1 MKSRQFKKAISS
13 AFSLLL
19 AIIMIFSIS
28 VPHVFAQ
35 SNMFAGTGDLEVG
48 ENETVDLL
56 QGVAA
61 ASPTG
66 ENLQV
71 TVKNVTCETNGNYQ
85 YDGSGVL
92 NVGSGGS
99 VYRIEYEAV
108 SPTNAEERYSTTR
121 KITVLPSETPISEE
135 TPETFAE
142 EITEVTS
149 EEITETLPEG
159 VTEEASEEVPETLPE
174 EITEEG
180 LETLP
185 EETTESVPE
194 EVPEASPEDATETV
208 PEEETQNSDTPELPE
223 ETTEEF
229 TDGSTEETMEFDENV
244 PFTLSD
250 LEGMGYSVQM
260 ESAKIPIDKFELQC
274 LYDEPGVVPC
284 TDLHFSEGITT
295 IDGGKIKEHVPHFV
309 MNGDN
314 KLHSYVKAHVGNVSV
329 YYMGTLHIDNGNGTT
344 ENYVYYTTDTQITN
358 KTVYAVLKEAEKE
371 KITLTYSHESDYRI
385 EYQMFEKD
393 NHDVE
398 NGPDGWSYSDVFGED
413 RAIYVKKGH
422 DAGITVK
429 IPRGYKAEITIVR
442 RGEAPEH
449 MESLGRMMAYERD
462 RNRINLK
469 KDSPDRMIYET
480 SFNLKNITSDVV
492 ITLEYE
498 KVQQIHF
505 NAYLWSQTAYAKDR
519 IKIDGKNPTES
530 NANLTTDGHSFVW
543 EWDGVTT
550 GEGPN
555 GTGNGGATS
564 HTWEL
569 DQLEINDE
577 ALIIPMVFLNDVGK
591 TLTEKVTL
599 ASGTE
604 VTLSVTSLGGTNA
617 YDGKRHYKLEIA
629 NCYEDVTISGGN
641 MVAHRHQ
648 EYAIRELFG
657 VSDPGFYTATDAQGY
672 PQEWK
677 TMRQDT
683 LIAKIGLGG
692 KNKWTDPFR
701 FKREVGYYK
710 PDISFTTK
718 EGTVLQNNYK
728 IGYDEDND
736 GKPYIEYLIR
746 TDGNTADPSAMGE
759 YRVVSW
765 DDWEASPDGYFY
777 FRGSEEVKEF
787 VGTNYTKPDWN
798 PENAYKGV
806 ILVNINA
813 HPIRIGLD
821 YLDGADE
828 TGEKAPRAKNITN
841 LPETQYGGPHGYNLV
856 NNQRL
861 LISNLKPVDL
871 KNEFVFD
878 HWEVMATDREMTDDK
893 MWGYLT
899 GEVRKDANGD
909 PYVSRPGM
917 EYLLDVSMLNDLENC
932 FYMKADPGSGHT
944 NGNPFNDKPHKGA
957 QTHAIITVRAVWKKY
972 ESKPTIP
979 YTVRYVTAEIKDGQ
993 IDPSTEKVIEERT
1006 HTVNKGAM
1014 LVTDLYQD
1022 GTKTPSASIQ
1032 AVLRGENDAKE
1043 DYTNSG
1049 NVRWVVYEPKTT
1061 KMIQSVDMNNNVA
1074 TIYLIKGNTKVN
1086 VEKAWTSRD
1095 HTEAEVNVQL
1105 QRRKTDA
1112 EGWQKVENTVL
1123 NEGKKWE
1130 HQFDVDLYYELPS
1143 TEKDFVKT
1151 WQYRVVEIDGN
1162 ETPIEE
1168 NGQMTAGENLYRVG
1182 YRFDT
1187 DKQAWV
1193 VENTR
1198 LLDLAVSKVVKGKAG
1213 DRTKEFV
1220 FDIQASDSG
1229 GKALNGDYSYIR
1241 SVKAGF
1247 DTQSQKPDDGT
1258 LTFQNGNAQIKLK
1271 HGQQIQIKNLPVN
1284 AQITVT
1290 EQSAEGYQTSY
1301 TVNGENKKGGSLTLI
1316 KHSTVDVVNEK
1327 SDIAAT
1333 GITDNIRGIGAGL
1346 GMAAIAVLS
1355 FGGLAL
1361 LRLKKGRKR

>member
-1 MKSRQFKKAISS
+1 MKSRQLKKAISS

-48 ENETVDLL
+48 ENEMVDLL

-71 TVKNVTCETNGNYQ
+71 TVKNVICETNGNYQ

-92 NVGSGGS
+92 NAGSGGS

-135 TPETFAE
+135 MPETFAE

-149 EEITETLPEG
+149 EEITET
-159 VTEEASEEVPETLPE
+159 
-174 EITEEG
+174 
-180 LETLP
+180 
-185 EETTESVPE
+185 
-194 EVPEASPEDATETV
+194 
-208 PEEETQNSDTPELPE
+208 LPE

-274 LYDEPGVVPC
+274 LYDKPGAVSC
-284 TDLHFSEGITT
+284 TDLQFSEGITT

-309 MNGDN
+309 MNRDN

-344 ENYVYYTTDTQITN
+344 DYVYYTTDTQITN
-358 KTVYAVLKEAEKE
+358 KTVYAVLKKAE

-550 GEGPN
+550 GEGSN
-555 GTGNGGATS
+555 GTGNGEATS

-591 TLTEKVTL
+591 TLTKKVTL

-657 VSDPGFYTATDAQGY
+657 VSDSGFYTATDAQGY

-683 LIAKIGLGG
+683 LIAKIGFGG

-728 IGYDEDND
+728 IGYDEDYD

-828 TGEKAPRAKNITN
+828 TGEKAPKAEDITN

-878 HWEVMATDREMTDDK
+878 HWEVMATDRKMTDDK

-909 PYVSRPGM
+909 PYVGRPGM

-957 QTHAIITVRAVWKKY
+957 QTHAIMTVRAVWKKY

-993 IDPSTEKVIEERT
+993 IDSRTEKVIEERT

-1061 KMIQSVDMNNNVA
+1061 KMIPSVDMKNNVT

-1095 HTEAEVNVQL
+1095 HTEAKVNVQL
-1105 QRRKTDA
+1105 QRRKTHTDVW
-1112 EGWQKVENTVL
+1112 ENVENTVL
-1123 NEGKKWE
+1123 NENKKWE

-1162 ETPIEE
+1162 GTPIEQ

-1198 LLDLAVSKVVKGKAG
+1198 LLDLTVSKVVEGKAG

-1229 GKALNGDYSYIR
+1229 GKALNGDYSYIG

-1247 DTQSQKPDDGT
+1247 DTQSQKPDNGT
-1258 LTFQNGNAQIKLK
+1258 LTFQNGKARITLK

-1284 AQITVT
+1284 AQITVA
-1290 EQSAEGYQTSY
+1290 EQSAKGYQTSY
-1301 TVNGENKKGGSLTLI
+1301 TVNGENKNGGSLTLI
-1316 KHSTVDVVNEK
+1316 KHSTVDVVNKK

-1333 GITDNIRGIGAGL
+1333 GITDDIRGIGAGL
-1346 GMAAIAVLS
+1346 GMVAIAVLS

>member
-1 MKSRQFKKAISS
+1 MKSRQLKKAISS

-48 ENETVDLL
+48 ENEMVDLL

-71 TVKNVTCETNGNYQ
+71 TVKNVICETNGNYQ

-92 NVGSGGS
+92 NAGSGGS

-135 TPETFAE
+135 MPETFAE

-149 EEITETLPEG
+149 EEITET
-159 VTEEASEEVPETLPE
+159 
-174 EITEEG
+174 
-180 LETLP
+180 
-185 EETTESVPE
+185 
-194 EVPEASPEDATETV
+194 
-208 PEEETQNSDTPELPE
+208 LPE

-274 LYDEPGVVPC
+274 LYDKPGAVSC
-284 TDLHFSEGITT
+284 TNLQFSEGITT

-309 MNGDN
+309 MNRDN

-344 ENYVYYTTDTQITN
+344 DYVYYTTDTQITN
-358 KTVYAVLKEAEKE
+358 KTIYAVLKKAE

-550 GEGPN
+550 GEGSN
-555 GTGNGGATS
+555 GTGNGEATS

-591 TLTEKVTL
+591 TLTKKVTL

-657 VSDPGFYTATDAQGY
+657 VSDSGFYTATDAQGY

-683 LIAKIGLGG
+683 LIAKIGFGG

-728 IGYDEDND
+728 IGYDEDYD

-828 TGEKAPRAKNITN
+828 TGEKAPKAEDITN

-878 HWEVMATDREMTDDK
+878 HWEVMATDRKMTDDK

-909 PYVSRPGM
+909 PYVGRPGM

-957 QTHAIITVRAVWKKY
+957 QTHAIMTVRAVWKKY

-993 IDPSTEKVIEERT
+993 IDSRTEKVIEERT

-1061 KMIQSVDMNNNVA
+1061 KMIPSVDMKNNVA

-1095 HTEAEVNVQL
+1095 HTEAKVNVQL
-1105 QRRKTDA
+1105 QRRKTHTDVW
-1112 EGWQKVENTVL
+1112 ENVENTVL
-1123 NEGKKWE
+1123 NENKKWE

-1162 ETPIEE
+1162 GTPIEQ

-1198 LLDLAVSKVVKGKAG
+1198 LLDLTVSKVVEGKAG

-1229 GKALNGDYSYIR
+1229 GKALNGDYSYIG

-1247 DTQSQKPDDGT
+1247 DTQSQKPDNGT
-1258 LTFQNGNAQIKLK
+1258 LTFQNGKARITLK

-1284 AQITVT
+1284 AQITVA
-1290 EQSAEGYQTSY
+1290 EQSAKGYQTSY
-1301 TVNGENKKGGSLTLI
+1301 TVNGENKNGGSLTLI
-1316 KHSTVDVVNEK
+1316 KHSTVDVVNKK

-1333 GITDNIRGIGAGL
+1333 GITDDIRGIGAGL
-1346 GMAAIAVLS
+1346 GMVAIAVLS

>member
-1 MKSRQFKKAISS
+1 MKSRQLKKAISS

-48 ENETVDLL
+48 ENEMVDLL

-71 TVKNVTCETNGNYQ
+71 TVKNVICETNGNYQ

-92 NVGSGGS
+92 NAGSGGS

-135 TPETFAE
+135 MPETFAE

-149 EEITETLPEG
+149 EEITET
-159 VTEEASEEVPETLPE
+159 
-174 EITEEG
+174 
-180 LETLP
+180 
-185 EETTESVPE
+185 
-194 EVPEASPEDATETV
+194 
-208 PEEETQNSDTPELPE
+208 LPE

-274 LYDEPGVVPC
+274 LYDNPGAVSC
-284 TDLHFSEGITT
+284 TDLQFSEGITT

-309 MNGDN
+309 MNRDN

-344 ENYVYYTTDTQITN
+344 DYVYYTTDTQITN
-358 KTVYAVLKEAEKE
+358 KTVYAVLKKAE

-550 GEGPN
+550 GKGSN
-555 GTGNGGATS
+555 GTGNGEATS
-564 HTWEL
+564 NTWEL

-577 ALIIPMVFLNDVGK
+577 ALIIPMVSLNDVGK

-683 LIAKIGLGG
+683 LIAKIGFGG

-828 TGEKAPRAKNITN
+828 TGEKAPKAEDITN

-878 HWEVMATDREMTDDK
+878 HWEVMATDRKMTDDK

-909 PYVSRPGM
+909 PYVGRPGM

-993 IDPSTEKVIEERT
+993 IDSRTEKVIEERT

-1061 KMIQSVDMNNNVA
+1061 KMIPSVDMKNNVA

-1095 HTEAEVNVQL
+1095 HTEAKVNVQL
-1105 QRRKTDA
+1105 QRRKTHTDVW
-1112 EGWQKVENTVL
+1112 ENVENTVL
-1123 NEGKKWE
+1123 NENKKWE

-1162 ETPIEE
+1162 GTPIEQ

-1198 LLDLAVSKVVKGKAG
+1198 LLDLTVSKVVEGKAG

-1229 GKALNGDYSYIR
+1229 GKALNGDYSYIG

-1247 DTQSQKPDDGT
+1247 DTQSQKPDNGT
-1258 LTFQNGNAQIKLK
+1258 LTFQNGKARITLK

-1290 EQSAEGYQTSY
+1290 EQSAKGYQTSY
-1301 TVNGENKKGGSLTLI
+1301 TVNGENKNGGSLTLI
-1316 KHSTVDVVNEK
+1316 KHSTVDVVNKK

-1333 GITDNIRGIGAGL
+1333 GITDDIRGIGAGL
-1346 GMAAIAVLS
+1346 GMVAIAVLS

>member
-1 MKSRQFKKAISS
+1 
-13 AFSLLL
+13 
-19 AIIMIFSIS
+19 MIFSIS

-48 ENETVDLL
+48 ENEMVDLL

-71 TVKNVTCETNGNYQ
+71 TVKNVICETNGNYQ

-92 NVGSGGS
+92 NAGSGGS

-135 TPETFAE
+135 MPETFAE

-149 EEITETLPEG
+149 EEITET
-159 VTEEASEEVPETLPE
+159 
-174 EITEEG
+174 
-180 LETLP
+180 
-185 EETTESVPE
+185 
-194 EVPEASPEDATETV
+194 
-208 PEEETQNSDTPELPE
+208 LPE

-274 LYDEPGVVPC
+274 LYDKPGAVSC
-284 TDLHFSEGITT
+284 TDLQFSEGITT

-309 MNGDN
+309 MNRDN

-344 ENYVYYTTDTQITN
+344 DYVYYTTDTQITN
-358 KTVYAVLKEAEKE
+358 KTVYAVLKKAE

-550 GEGPN
+550 GEGSN
-555 GTGNGGATS
+555 GTGNGEATS

-657 VSDPGFYTATDAQGY
+657 VSDSGFYTATDAQGY

-683 LIAKIGLGG
+683 LIAKIGFGG

-828 TGEKAPRAKNITN
+828 TGEKAPKAEDITN

-878 HWEVMATDREMTDDK
+878 HWEVMATDRKMTDDK

-909 PYVSRPGM
+909 PYVGRPGM

-957 QTHAIITVRAVWKKY
+957 QTHAIMTVRAVWKKY

-993 IDPSTEKVIEERT
+993 IDSRTEKVIEERT

-1061 KMIQSVDMNNNVA
+1061 KMIPSVDMKNNVA

-1095 HTEAEVNVQL
+1095 HTEAKVNVQL
-1105 QRRKTDA
+1105 QRRKTHTDVW
-1112 EGWQKVENTVL
+1112 ENVENTVL
-1123 NEGKKWE
+1123 NENKKWE

-1162 ETPIEE
+1162 GTPIEQ

-1198 LLDLAVSKVVKGKAG
+1198 LLDLTVSKVVEGKAG

-1229 GKALNGDYSYIR
+1229 GKALNGDYSYIG

-1247 DTQSQKPDDGT
+1247 DTQSQKPDNGT
-1258 LTFQNGNAQIKLK
+1258 LTFQNGKARITLK

-1284 AQITVT
+1284 AQITVA
-1290 EQSAEGYQTSY
+1290 EQSAKGYQTSY
-1301 TVNGENKKGGSLTLI
+1301 TVNGENKNGGSLTLI
-1316 KHSTVDVVNEK
+1316 KHSTVDVVNKK

-1333 GITDNIRGIGAGL
+1333 GITDDIRGIGAGL
-1346 GMAAIAVLS
+1346 GMVAIAVLS

>member
-1 MKSRQFKKAISS
+1 MKSRQLKKAISS

-48 ENETVDLL
+48 ENEMVDLL

-61 ASPTG
+61 TSPTG

-71 TVKNVTCETNGNYQ
+71 TVKNVICETNGNYQ

-92 NVGSGGS
+92 NAGSGGS

-135 TPETFAE
+135 MPETFAE

-149 EEITETLPEG
+149 EEITET
-159 VTEEASEEVPETLPE
+159 
-174 EITEEG
+174 
-180 LETLP
+180 
-185 EETTESVPE
+185 
-194 EVPEASPEDATETV
+194 
-208 PEEETQNSDTPELPE
+208 LPE

-274 LYDEPGVVPC
+274 LYDKPGAVSC
-284 TDLHFSEGITT
+284 TDLQFSEGITT

-309 MNGDN
+309 MNRDN

-344 ENYVYYTTDTQITN
+344 DYVYYTTDTQITN
-358 KTVYAVLKEAEKE
+358 KTVYAVLKKAE

-492 ITLEYE
+492 IILEYE

-550 GEGPN
+550 GKGSN
-555 GTGNGGATS
+555 GTGNGEATS
-564 HTWEL
+564 NTWEL

-577 ALIIPMVFLNDVGK
+577 ALIIPMVSLNDVGK

-648 EYAIRELFG
+648 EYAIRELLG

-710 PDISFTTK
+710 PDISFTAK

-828 TGEKAPRAKNITN
+828 TGEKAPKAEDITN

-878 HWEVMATDREMTDDK
+878 HWEVMATDRKMTDDK

-909 PYVSRPGM
+909 PYVGRPGM

-993 IDPSTEKVIEERT
+993 IDSRTEKVIEERT

-1061 KMIQSVDMNNNVA
+1061 KMIPSVDMKNNVA

-1095 HTEAEVNVQL
+1095 HTEAKVNVQL
-1105 QRRKTDA
+1105 QRRKTHTDVW
-1112 EGWQKVENTVL
+1112 ENVENTVL
-1123 NEGKKWE
+1123 NENKKWE

-1162 ETPIEE
+1162 GTPIEQ

-1198 LLDLAVSKVVKGKAG
+1198 LLDLTVSKVVEGKAG

-1229 GKALNGDYSYIR
+1229 GKALNGDYSYIG

-1247 DTQSQKPDDGT
+1247 DTQSQKPDNGT
-1258 LTFQNGNAQIKLK
+1258 LTFQNGKARITLK

-1290 EQSAEGYQTSY
+1290 EQSAKGYQTSY
-1301 TVNGENKKGGSLTLI
+1301 TVNGENKNGGSLTLI
-1316 KHSTVDVVNEK
+1316 KHSTVDVVNKK

-1333 GITDNIRGIGAGL
+1333 GITDDIRGIGAGL

>member
-1 MKSRQFKKAISS
+1 MKSRQLKKAISS

-56 QGVAA
+56 RGVAA

-149 EEITETLPEG
+149 EKITETLPE
-159 VTEEASEEVPETLPE
+159 ET
-174 EITEEG
+174 TEEG
-180 LETLP
+180 SEEALETLP
-185 EETTESVPE
+185 EETT
-194 EVPEASPEDATETV
+194 
-208 PEEETQNSDTPELPE
+208 
-223 ETTEEF
+223 
-229 TDGSTEETMEFDENV
+229 EFDENV

-274 LYDEPGVVPC
+274 LYDKPGAVSC

-309 MNGDN
+309 MNRDN

-344 ENYVYYTTDTQITN
+344 DYVYYTTDTQITN
-358 KTVYAVLKEAEKE
+358 KTVYAVLKKAE

-413 RAIYVKKGH
+413 RAIYVKKGQ

-442 RGEAPEH
+442 QGEEPEH

-505 NAYLWSQTAYAKDR
+505 NAYLWSQTVYAKDR

-564 HTWEL
+564 YTWEL
-569 DQLEINDE
+569 DQLEINDK

-871 KNEFVFD
+871 NNEFVFD
-878 HWEVMATDREMTDDK
+878 HWEVMATDRKMTDDK

-899 GEVRKDANGD
+899 GEVRKDANGN
-909 PYVSRPGM
+909 PYVGRPGM
-917 EYLLDVSMLNDLENC
+917 EYLLDVSILNDLENC

-979 YTVRYVTAEIKDGQ
+979 YTVRYVTAEIKNGN

-1032 AVLRGENDAKE
+1032 AVLQGENAAKE

-1061 KMIQSVDMNNNVA
+1061 KMISSVAMNNNVA

-1086 VEKAWTSRD
+1086 VEKAWTSRN

-1112 EGWQKVENTVL
+1112 KSWQKVENTVL

-1143 TEKDFVKT
+1143 TENDLVKT

-1162 ETPIEE
+1162 GTPIEQ
-1168 NGQMTAGENLYRVG
+1168 NGQMTAGKNLYRVG

-1198 LLDLAVSKVVKGKAG
+1198 LLDLTVSKVVEGKAG

-1229 GKALNGDYSYIR
+1229 GNALNGAYSYIR
-1241 SVKAGF
+1241 SVKTGV
-1247 DTQSQKPDDGT
+1247 DTKSQKPNDGT
-1258 LTFQNGNAQIKLK
+1258 LTFQNGKAQITLK

-1290 EQSAEGYQTSY
+1290 EQKAEGYQTSY
-1301 TVNGENKKGGSLTLI
+1301 TVNGEKENNGTLTLI
-1316 KHSTVDVVNEK
+1316 QHSTVDVVNKK

>member
-1 MKSRQFKKAISS
+1 MKSRQLKKAISS

-48 ENETVDLL
+48 ENEMVDLL

-71 TVKNVTCETNGNYQ
+71 TVKNVICETNGNYQ

-92 NVGSGGS
+92 NAGSGGS

-135 TPETFAE
+135 M
-142 EITEVTS
+142 
-149 EEITETLPEG
+149 
-159 VTEEASEEVPETLPE
+159 PETLQE

-180 LETLP
+180 LET
-185 EETTESVPE
+185 
-194 EVPEASPEDATETV
+194 
-208 PEEETQNSDTPELPE
+208 LPE

-274 LYDEPGVVPC
+274 LYDKPGAVSC
-284 TDLHFSEGITT
+284 TDLQFSEGITT

-309 MNGDN
+309 MNRDN

-344 ENYVYYTTDTQITN
+344 DYVYYTTDTQITN
-358 KTVYAVLKEAEKE
+358 KTVYAVLKKAE

-413 RAIYVKKGH
+413 RAIYVKKGN

-550 GEGPN
+550 GKGSN
-555 GTGNGGATS
+555 GTGNGEATS

-683 LIAKIGLGG
+683 LIAKIGFGG

-828 TGEKAPRAKNITN
+828 TGEKAPKAEDITN

-878 HWEVMATDREMTDDK
+878 HWEVMATDRKMTDDK

-909 PYVSRPGM
+909 PYVGRPGM

-993 IDPSTEKVIEERT
+993 IDSRTEKVIEERT

-1061 KMIQSVDMNNNVA
+1061 KMIPSVDMKNNVA

-1095 HTEAEVNVQL
+1095 HTEAKVNVQL
-1105 QRRKTDA
+1105 QRRKTHTDVW
-1112 EGWQKVENTVL
+1112 ENVENTVL
-1123 NEGKKWE
+1123 NENKKWE

-1162 ETPIEE
+1162 GTPIEQ

-1198 LLDLAVSKVVKGKAG
+1198 LLDLTVSKVVEGKAG

-1229 GKALNGDYSYIR
+1229 GKALNGDYSYIG

-1247 DTQSQKPDDGT
+1247 DTQSQKPDNGT
-1258 LTFQNGNAQIKLK
+1258 LTFQNGKARITLK

-1290 EQSAEGYQTSY
+1290 EQSAKGYQTSY
-1301 TVNGENKKGGSLTLI
+1301 TVNGENKNGGSLTLI
-1316 KHSTVDVVNEK
+1316 KHSTVDVVNKK

-1333 GITDNIRGIGAGL
+1333 GITDDIRGIGAGL

>member
-1 MKSRQFKKAISS
+1 MKSRQLKKAISS

-48 ENETVDLL
+48 ENEMVDLL

-71 TVKNVTCETNGNYQ
+71 TVKNVICETNGNYQ

-92 NVGSGGS
+92 NAGSGGS

-135 TPETFAE
+135 MPETFAE

-149 EEITETLPEG
+149 EEITET
-159 VTEEASEEVPETLPE
+159 
-174 EITEEG
+174 
-180 LETLP
+180 
-185 EETTESVPE
+185 
-194 EVPEASPEDATETV
+194 
-208 PEEETQNSDTPELPE
+208 LPE

-274 LYDEPGVVPC
+274 LYDKPGAVSC
-284 TDLHFSEGITT
+284 TDLQFSEGITT

-309 MNGDN
+309 MNRDN

-344 ENYVYYTTDTQITN
+344 DYVYYTTDTQITN
-358 KTVYAVLKEAEKE
+358 KTVYAVLKKAE

-550 GEGPN
+550 GEGSN
-555 GTGNGGATS
+555 GTGNGEATS

-569 DQLEINDE
+569 DQLEVNDE

-683 LIAKIGLGG
+683 LIAKIGFGG

-828 TGEKAPRAKNITN
+828 TGEKAPKAEDITN

-878 HWEVMATDREMTDDK
+878 HWEVMATDRKMTDDK

-909 PYVSRPGM
+909 PYVGRPGM

-957 QTHAIITVRAVWKKY
+957 QTHAIMTVRAVWKKY

-993 IDPSTEKVIEERT
+993 IDSRTEKVIEERT

-1061 KMIQSVDMNNNVA
+1061 KMIPSVDMKNNVA

-1095 HTEAEVNVQL
+1095 HTEAKVNVQL
-1105 QRRKTDA
+1105 QRRKTHTDVW
-1112 EGWQKVENTVL
+1112 ENVENTVL
-1123 NEGKKWE
+1123 NENKKWE

-1162 ETPIEE
+1162 GTPIEQ

-1198 LLDLAVSKVVKGKAG
+1198 LLDLTVSKVVEGKAG

-1229 GKALNGDYSYIR
+1229 GKALNGDYSYIG

-1247 DTQSQKPDDGT
+1247 DTQSQKPDNGT
-1258 LTFQNGNAQIKLK
+1258 LTFQNGKARITLK

-1290 EQSAEGYQTSY
+1290 EQSAKGYQTSY
-1301 TVNGENKKGGSLTLI
+1301 TVNGENKNGGSLTLI
-1316 KHSTVDVVNEK
+1316 KHSTVDVVNKK

-1333 GITDNIRGIGAGL
+1333 GITDDIRGIGAGL
-1346 GMAAIAVLS
+1346 GMAAIALLS

>member
-1 MKSRQFKKAISS
+1 
-13 AFSLLL
+13 
-19 AIIMIFSIS
+19 MIFSIS

-48 ENETVDLL
+48 ENEMVDLL

-71 TVKNVTCETNGNYQ
+71 TVKNVICETNGNYQ

-92 NVGSGGS
+92 NAGSGGS

-135 TPETFAE
+135 MPETFAE

-149 EEITETLPEG
+149 EEITET
-159 VTEEASEEVPETLPE
+159 
-174 EITEEG
+174 
-180 LETLP
+180 
-185 EETTESVPE
+185 
-194 EVPEASPEDATETV
+194 
-208 PEEETQNSDTPELPE
+208 LPE

-274 LYDEPGVVPC
+274 LYDKPGAVSC
-284 TDLHFSEGITT
+284 TDLQFSEGITT

-309 MNGDN
+309 MNRDN

-344 ENYVYYTTDTQITN
+344 DYVYYTTDTQITN
-358 KTVYAVLKEAEKE
+358 KTVYAVLKKAE

-550 GEGPN
+550 GEGSN
-555 GTGNGGATS
+555 GTGNGEATS

-577 ALIIPMVFLNDVGK
+577 ALTIPMVFLNDVGK

-657 VSDPGFYTATDAQGY
+657 VSDSGFYTATDAQGY

-683 LIAKIGLGG
+683 LIAKIGFGG

-828 TGEKAPRAKNITN
+828 TGEKAPKAEDITN

-878 HWEVMATDREMTDDK
+878 HWEVMATDRKMTDDK

-909 PYVSRPGM
+909 PYVGRPGM

-957 QTHAIITVRAVWKKY
+957 QTHAIMTVRAVWKKY

-993 IDPSTEKVIEERT
+993 IDSRTEKVIEERT

-1061 KMIQSVDMNNNVA
+1061 KMIPSVDMKNNVA

-1095 HTEAEVNVQL
+1095 HTEAKVNVQL
-1105 QRRKTDA
+1105 QRRKTHTDVW
-1112 EGWQKVENTVL
+1112 ENVENTVL
-1123 NEGKKWE
+1123 NENKKWE

-1162 ETPIEE
+1162 GTPIEQ

-1198 LLDLAVSKVVKGKAG
+1198 LLDLTVSKVVEGKAG

-1229 GKALNGDYSYIR
+1229 GKALNGDYSYIG

-1247 DTQSQKPDDGT
+1247 DTQSQKPDNGT
-1258 LTFQNGNAQIKLK
+1258 LTFQNGKARITLK

-1290 EQSAEGYQTSY
+1290 EQSAKGYQTSY
-1301 TVNGENKKGGSLTLI
+1301 TVNGENKNGGSLTLI
-1316 KHSTVDVVNEK
+1316 KHSTVDVVNKK

-1333 GITDNIRGIGAGL
+1333 GITDDIRGIGAGL
-1346 GMAAIAVLS
+1346 GMTAIAVLS

>member
-1 MKSRQFKKAISS
+1 MKSRQLKKAISS

-48 ENETVDLL
+48 ENEMVDLL

-71 TVKNVTCETNGNYQ
+71 TVKNVICETNGNYQ

-92 NVGSGGS
+92 NAGSGGS

-135 TPETFAE
+135 MPETFAE

-149 EEITETLPEG
+149 EEITET
-159 VTEEASEEVPETLPE
+159 
-174 EITEEG
+174 
-180 LETLP
+180 
-185 EETTESVPE
+185 
-194 EVPEASPEDATETV
+194 
-208 PEEETQNSDTPELPE
+208 LPE

-274 LYDEPGVVPC
+274 LYDNPGAVSC
-284 TDLHFSEGITT
+284 TDLQFSEGITT

-309 MNGDN
+309 MNRDN

-344 ENYVYYTTDTQITN
+344 DYVYYTTDTQITN
-358 KTVYAVLKEAEKE
+358 KTVYAVLKKAE

-550 GEGPN
+550 GKGSN
-555 GTGNGGATS
+555 GTGNGEATS
-564 HTWEL
+564 NTWEL
-569 DQLEINDE
+569 DQLEINDK

-828 TGEKAPRAKNITN
+828 TGEKAPKAEDITN

-878 HWEVMATDREMTDDK
+878 HWEVMATDRKMTDDK

-909 PYVSRPGM
+909 PYVGRPGM

-993 IDPSTEKVIEERT
+993 IDSRTEKLIEERT

-1061 KMIQSVDMNNNVA
+1061 KMIPSVDMKNNVA

-1095 HTEAEVNVQL
+1095 HTEAKVNVQL
-1105 QRRKTDA
+1105 QRRKTHTDVW
-1112 EGWQKVENTVL
+1112 ENVENTVL
-1123 NEGKKWE
+1123 NENKKWE

-1162 ETPIEE
+1162 GTPIEQ

-1198 LLDLAVSKVVKGKAG
+1198 LLDLTVSKVVEGKAG

-1229 GKALNGDYSYIR
+1229 GKALNGDYSYIG

-1247 DTQSQKPDDGT
+1247 DTQSQKPDNGT
-1258 LTFQNGNAQIKLK
+1258 LTFQNGKARITLK

-1290 EQSAEGYQTSY
+1290 EQSAKGYQTSY
-1301 TVNGENKKGGSLTLI
+1301 TVNGENKNGGSLTLI
-1316 KHSTVDVVNEK
+1316 KHSTVDVVNKK

-1333 GITDNIRGIGAGL
+1333 GITDDIRGIGAGL
-1346 GMAAIAVLS
+1346 GMTAIAVLS

>member
-1 MKSRQFKKAISS
+1 MKSRQLKKAISS

-48 ENETVDLL
+48 ENEMVDLL

-71 TVKNVTCETNGNYQ
+71 TVKNVICETNGNYQ

-92 NVGSGGS
+92 NAGSGGS

-135 TPETFAE
+135 MPETFAE

-149 EEITETLPEG
+149 EEITET
-159 VTEEASEEVPETLPE
+159 
-174 EITEEG
+174 
-180 LETLP
+180 
-185 EETTESVPE
+185 
-194 EVPEASPEDATETV
+194 
-208 PEEETQNSDTPELPE
+208 LPE

-274 LYDEPGVVPC
+274 LYDKPGAVSC
-284 TDLHFSEGITT
+284 TDLQFSEGITT

-309 MNGDN
+309 MNRDN

-344 ENYVYYTTDTQITN
+344 DYVYYTTDTQITN
-358 KTVYAVLKEAEKE
+358 KTVYAVLKKAE

-550 GEGPN
+550 GEGSN
-555 GTGNGGATS
+555 GTGNGEATS

-657 VSDPGFYTATDAQGY
+657 VSDSGFYTATDAQGY

-683 LIAKIGLGG
+683 LIAKIGFGG

-828 TGEKAPRAKNITN
+828 TGEKAPKAEDITN

-878 HWEVMATDREMTDDK
+878 HWEVMATDRKMTDDK

-909 PYVSRPGM
+909 PYVGRPGM

-932 FYMKADPGSGHT
+932 FYMKADPESNHT
-944 NGNPFNDKPHKGA
+944 DGNPFNDEPHKGA
-957 QTHAIITVRAVWKKY
+957 QTHAIMTVRAVWKKY

-993 IDPSTEKVIEERT
+993 IDSRTEKVIEERT

-1061 KMIQSVDMNNNVA
+1061 KMIPSVDMKNNVA

-1095 HTEAEVNVQL
+1095 HTEAKVNVQL
-1105 QRRKTDA
+1105 QRRKTHTDVW
-1112 EGWQKVENTVL
+1112 ENVENTVL
-1123 NEGKKWE
+1123 NENKKWE

-1162 ETPIEE
+1162 GTPIEQ

-1198 LLDLAVSKVVKGKAG
+1198 LLDLTVSKVVEGKAG

-1229 GKALNGDYSYIR
+1229 GKALNGDYSYIG
-1241 SVKAGF
+1241 SVK
-1247 DTQSQKPDDGT
+1247 QV
-1258 LTFQNGNAQIKLK
+1258 LTPKAKNQIMGHL
-1271 HGQQIQIKNLPVN
+1271 
-1284 AQITVT
+1284 
-1290 EQSAEGYQTSY
+1290 
-1301 TVNGENKKGGSLTLI
+1301 
-1316 KHSTVDVVNEK
+1316 HSRMEK
-1327 SDIAAT
+1327 
-1333 GITDNIRGIGAGL
+1333 RGL
-1346 GMAAIAVLS
+1346 H
-1355 FGGLAL
+1355 
-1361 LRLKKGRKR
+1361 

>member
-1 MKSRQFKKAISS
+1 MKSRQLKKAISS

-48 ENETVDLL
+48 ENEMVDLL

-61 ASPTG
+61 TSPTG

-71 TVKNVTCETNGNYQ
+71 TVKNVICETNGNYQ

-92 NVGSGGS
+92 NAGSGGS

-135 TPETFAE
+135 MPETFAE

-149 EEITETLPEG
+149 EEITET
-159 VTEEASEEVPETLPE
+159 
-174 EITEEG
+174 
-180 LETLP
+180 
-185 EETTESVPE
+185 
-194 EVPEASPEDATETV
+194 
-208 PEEETQNSDTPELPE
+208 LPE

-274 LYDEPGVVPC
+274 LYDKPGAVSC
-284 TDLHFSEGITT
+284 TDLQFSEGITT

-309 MNGDN
+309 MNRDN

-344 ENYVYYTTDTQITN
+344 DYVYYTTDTQITN
-358 KTVYAVLKEAEKE
+358 KTVYAVLKKAE

-492 ITLEYE
+492 IILEYE

-550 GEGPN
+550 GKGSN
-555 GTGNGGATS
+555 GTGNGEATS
-564 HTWEL
+564 NTWEL

-577 ALIIPMVFLNDVGK
+577 ALNIPMVSLNDVGK

-648 EYAIRELFG
+648 EYAIRELLG

-828 TGEKAPRAKNITN
+828 TGEKAPKAEDITN

-878 HWEVMATDREMTDDK
+878 HWEVMATDRKMTDDK

-909 PYVSRPGM
+909 PYVGRPGM

-993 IDPSTEKVIEERT
+993 IDSRTEKVIEERT

-1061 KMIQSVDMNNNVA
+1061 KMIPSVDMKNNVA

-1095 HTEAEVNVQL
+1095 HTEAKVNVQL
-1105 QRRKTDA
+1105 QRRKTHTDVW
-1112 EGWQKVENTVL
+1112 ENVENTVL
-1123 NEGKKWE
+1123 NENKKWE

-1162 ETPIEE
+1162 GTPIEQ

-1198 LLDLAVSKVVKGKAG
+1198 LLDLTVSKVVEGKAG

-1229 GKALNGDYSYIR
+1229 GKALNGDYSYIG

-1247 DTQSQKPDDGT
+1247 DTQSQKPDNGT
-1258 LTFQNGNAQIKLK
+1258 LTFQNGKARITLK

-1290 EQSAEGYQTSY
+1290 EQSAKGYQTSY
-1301 TVNGENKKGGSLTLI
+1301 TVNGENKNGGSLTLI
-1316 KHSTVDVVNEK
+1316 KHSTVDVVNKK

-1333 GITDNIRGIGAGL
+1333 GITDDIRGIGAGL

>member
-1 MKSRQFKKAISS
+1 MKSRQLKKAISS

-48 ENETVDLL
+48 ENEMVDLL

-71 TVKNVTCETNGNYQ
+71 TVKNVICETNGNYQ

-92 NVGSGGS
+92 NAGSGGS

-135 TPETFAE
+135 MPETFAE

-149 EEITETLPEG
+149 EEITET
-159 VTEEASEEVPETLPE
+159 
-174 EITEEG
+174 
-180 LETLP
+180 
-185 EETTESVPE
+185 
-194 EVPEASPEDATETV
+194 
-208 PEEETQNSDTPELPE
+208 LPE

-274 LYDEPGVVPC
+274 LYDKPGAVSC
-284 TDLHFSEGITT
+284 TDLQFSEGITT

-309 MNGDN
+309 MNRDN

-344 ENYVYYTTDTQITN
+344 DYVYYTTDTQITN
-358 KTVYAVLKEAEKE
+358 KTVYAVLKKAE

-550 GEGPN
+550 GEGSN
-555 GTGNGGATS
+555 GTGNGEATS

-657 VSDPGFYTATDAQGY
+657 VSDSGFYTATDAQGY

-683 LIAKIGLGG
+683 LIAKIGFGG

-718 EGTVLQNNYK
+718 EGIVLQNNYK

-828 TGEKAPRAKNITN
+828 TGEKAPKAEDITN

-878 HWEVMATDREMTDDK
+878 HWEVMATDRKMTDDK

-909 PYVSRPGM
+909 PYVGRPGM

-957 QTHAIITVRAVWKKY
+957 QTHAIMTVRAVWKKY

-993 IDPSTEKVIEERT
+993 IDSRTEKVIEERT

-1014 LVTDLYQD
+1014 LVTDLYRD

-1061 KMIQSVDMNNNVA
+1061 KMIPSVDMKNNVA

-1095 HTEAEVNVQL
+1095 HTEAKVNVQL
-1105 QRRKTDA
+1105 QRRKTHTDVW
-1112 EGWQKVENTVL
+1112 ENVENTVL
-1123 NEGKKWE
+1123 NENKKWE

-1162 ETPIEE
+1162 GTPIEQ

-1198 LLDLAVSKVVKGKAG
+1198 LLDLTVSKVVEGKAG

-1229 GKALNGDYSYIR
+1229 GKALNGDYSYIG

-1247 DTQSQKPDDGT
+1247 DTQSQKPDNGT
-1258 LTFQNGNAQIKLK
+1258 LTFQNGKARITLK

-1284 AQITVT
+1284 AQITVA
-1290 EQSAEGYQTSY
+1290 EQSAKGYQTSY
-1301 TVNGENKKGGSLTLI
+1301 TVNGENKNGGSLTLI
-1316 KHSTVDVVNEK
+1316 KHSTVDVVNKK

-1333 GITDNIRGIGAGL
+1333 GITDDIRGIGAGL
-1346 GMAAIAVLS
+1346 GMVAIAVLS

>member
-1 MKSRQFKKAISS
+1 MKSRQLKKAISS

-48 ENETVDLL
+48 ENEMVDLL

-71 TVKNVTCETNGNYQ
+71 TVKNVICETNGNYQ

-92 NVGSGGS
+92 NAGSGGS

-121 KITVLPSETPISEE
+121 KITVLPSKTPISEE
-135 TPETFAE
+135 MPETFAE

-149 EEITETLPEG
+149 EEITET
-159 VTEEASEEVPETLPE
+159 
-174 EITEEG
+174 
-180 LETLP
+180 
-185 EETTESVPE
+185 
-194 EVPEASPEDATETV
+194 
-208 PEEETQNSDTPELPE
+208 LPE

-274 LYDEPGVVPC
+274 LYDKPGAVSC
-284 TDLHFSEGITT
+284 TDLQFSEGITT

-309 MNGDN
+309 MNRDN

-344 ENYVYYTTDTQITN
+344 DYVYYTTDTQITN
-358 KTVYAVLKEAEKE
+358 KTVYAVLKKAE

-550 GEGPN
+550 GEGSN
-555 GTGNGGATS
+555 GTGNGEATS

-657 VSDPGFYTATDAQGY
+657 VSDSGFYTATDAQGY

-683 LIAKIGLGG
+683 LIAKIGFGG

-828 TGEKAPRAKNITN
+828 TGEKAPKAEDITN

-878 HWEVMATDREMTDDK
+878 HWEVMATDRKMTDDK

-909 PYVSRPGM
+909 PYVGRPGM

-957 QTHAIITVRAVWKKY
+957 QTHAIMTVRAVWKKY

-993 IDPSTEKVIEERT
+993 IDSRTEKVIEERT

-1061 KMIQSVDMNNNVA
+1061 KMIPSVDMKNNVA

-1095 HTEAEVNVQL
+1095 HTEAKVNVQL
-1105 QRRKTDA
+1105 QRRKTHTDVW
-1112 EGWQKVENTVL
+1112 ENVENTVL
-1123 NEGKKWE
+1123 NENKKWE

-1162 ETPIEE
+1162 GTPIEQ

-1198 LLDLAVSKVVKGKAG
+1198 LLDLTVSKVVEGKAG

-1229 GKALNGDYSYIR
+1229 GKALNGDYSYIG

-1247 DTQSQKPDDGT
+1247 DTQSQKPDNGT
-1258 LTFQNGNAQIKLK
+1258 LTFQNGKARITLK

-1284 AQITVT
+1284 AQITVA
-1290 EQSAEGYQTSY
+1290 EQSAKGYQTSY
-1301 TVNGENKKGGSLTLI
+1301 TVNGENKNGGSLTLI
-1316 KHSTVDVVNEK
+1316 KHSTVDVVNKK

-1333 GITDNIRGIGAGL
+1333 GITDDIRGIGAGL
-1346 GMAAIAVLS
+1346 GMVAIAVLS

>member
-1 MKSRQFKKAISS
+1 MKSRQLKKAISS

-48 ENETVDLL
+48 ENEMVDLL

-71 TVKNVTCETNGNYQ
+71 TVKNVICETNGNYQ

-92 NVGSGGS
+92 NAGSGGS

-135 TPETFAE
+135 MPETFAE

-149 EEITETLPEG
+149 EEITET
-159 VTEEASEEVPETLPE
+159 
-174 EITEEG
+174 
-180 LETLP
+180 
-185 EETTESVPE
+185 
-194 EVPEASPEDATETV
+194 
-208 PEEETQNSDTPELPE
+208 LPE

-274 LYDEPGVVPC
+274 LYDKPGAVSC
-284 TDLHFSEGITT
+284 TDLQFSEGITT

-309 MNGDN
+309 MNRDN

-344 ENYVYYTTDTQITN
+344 DYVYYTTDTQITN
-358 KTVYAVLKEAEKE
+358 KTVYAVLKKAE

-480 SFNLKNITSDVV
+480 SFNLKSITSDVV

-550 GEGPN
+550 GEGSN
-555 GTGNGGATS
+555 GTGNGEATS

-657 VSDPGFYTATDAQGY
+657 VSDSGFYTATDAQGY

-683 LIAKIGLGG
+683 LIAKIGFGG

-828 TGEKAPRAKNITN
+828 TGEKAPKAEDITN

-878 HWEVMATDREMTDDK
+878 HWEVMATDRKMTDDK

-909 PYVSRPGM
+909 PYVGRPGM

-957 QTHAIITVRAVWKKY
+957 QTHAIMTVRAVWKKY

-993 IDPSTEKVIEERT
+993 IDSRTEKVIEERT

-1061 KMIQSVDMNNNVA
+1061 KMIPSVDMKNNVA

-1095 HTEAEVNVQL
+1095 HTEAKVNVQL
-1105 QRRKTDA
+1105 QRRKTHTDVW
-1112 EGWQKVENTVL
+1112 ENVENTVL
-1123 NEGKKWE
+1123 NENKKWE

-1162 ETPIEE
+1162 GTPIEQ

-1198 LLDLAVSKVVKGKAG
+1198 LLDLTVSKVVEGKAG

-1229 GKALNGDYSYIR
+1229 GKALNGDYSYIG

-1247 DTQSQKPDDGT
+1247 DTQSQKPDNGT
-1258 LTFQNGNAQIKLK
+1258 LTFQNGKARITLK

-1284 AQITVT
+1284 AQITVA
-1290 EQSAEGYQTSY
+1290 EQSAKGYQTSY
-1301 TVNGENKKGGSLTLI
+1301 TVNGENKNGGSLTLI
-1316 KHSTVDVVNEK
+1316 KHSTVDVVNKK

-1333 GITDNIRGIGAGL
+1333 GITDDIRGIGAGL
-1346 GMAAIAVLS
+1346 GMVAIAVLS

>member
-1 MKSRQFKKAISS
+1 MKSRQLKKAISS

-48 ENETVDLL
+48 ENEMVDLL

-71 TVKNVTCETNGNYQ
+71 TVKNVICETNGNYQ

-92 NVGSGGS
+92 NAGSGGS

-135 TPETFAE
+135 MPETFAE

-149 EEITETLPEG
+149 EEITET
-159 VTEEASEEVPETLPE
+159 
-174 EITEEG
+174 
-180 LETLP
+180 
-185 EETTESVPE
+185 
-194 EVPEASPEDATETV
+194 
-208 PEEETQNSDTPELPE
+208 LPE

-274 LYDEPGVVPC
+274 LYDKPGAVSC
-284 TDLHFSEGITT
+284 TDLQFSEGITT

-309 MNGDN
+309 MNRDN

-344 ENYVYYTTDTQITN
+344 DYVYYTTDTQITN
-358 KTVYAVLKEAEKE
+358 KTVYAVLKKAE

-550 GEGPN
+550 GEGSN
-555 GTGNGGATS
+555 GTGNGEATS

-591 TLTEKVTL
+591 TLTKKVTL

-657 VSDPGFYTATDAQGY
+657 VSDSGFYTATDAQGY

-683 LIAKIGLGG
+683 LIAKIGFGG

-728 IGYDEDND
+728 IGYDEDYD

-828 TGEKAPRAKNITN
+828 TGEKAPKAEDITN

-878 HWEVMATDREMTDDK
+878 HWEVMATDRKMTDDK

-909 PYVSRPGM
+909 PYVGRPGM

-957 QTHAIITVRAVWKKY
+957 QTHAIMTVRAVWKKY

-993 IDPSTEKVIEERT
+993 IDSRTEKVIEERT

-1061 KMIQSVDMNNNVA
+1061 KMIPSVDMKNNVA

-1095 HTEAEVNVQL
+1095 HTEAKVNVQL
-1105 QRRKTDA
+1105 QRRKTHTDVW
-1112 EGWQKVENTVL
+1112 ENVENTVL
-1123 NEGKKWE
+1123 NENKKWE

-1162 ETPIEE
+1162 GTPIEQ

-1198 LLDLAVSKVVKGKAG
+1198 LLDLTVSKVVEGKAG

-1229 GKALNGDYSYIR
+1229 GKALNGDYSYIG

-1247 DTQSQKPDDGT
+1247 DTQSQKPDNGT
-1258 LTFQNGNAQIKLK
+1258 LTFQNGKARITLK

-1284 AQITVT
+1284 AQITVA
-1290 EQSAEGYQTSY
+1290 EQSAKGYQTSY
-1301 TVNGENKKGGSLTLI
+1301 TVNGENKNGGSLTLI
-1316 KHSTVDVVNEK
+1316 KHSTVDVVNKK

-1333 GITDNIRGIGAGL
+1333 GITDDIRGIGAGL
-1346 GMAAIAVLS
+1346 GMVAIAVLS

>member
-1 MKSRQFKKAISS
+1 MKSRQLKKAISS

-48 ENETVDLL
+48 ENEMVDLL

-61 ASPTG
+61 TSPTG

-71 TVKNVTCETNGNYQ
+71 TVKNVICETNGNYQ

-92 NVGSGGS
+92 NAGSGGS

-135 TPETFAE
+135 MPETFAE

-149 EEITETLPEG
+149 EEITET
-159 VTEEASEEVPETLPE
+159 
-174 EITEEG
+174 
-180 LETLP
+180 
-185 EETTESVPE
+185 
-194 EVPEASPEDATETV
+194 
-208 PEEETQNSDTPELPE
+208 LPE

-274 LYDEPGVVPC
+274 LYDKPGAVSC
-284 TDLHFSEGITT
+284 TDLQFSEGITT

-309 MNGDN
+309 MNRDN

-344 ENYVYYTTDTQITN
+344 DYVYYTTDTQITN
-358 KTVYAVLKEAEKE
+358 KTVYAVLKKAE

-492 ITLEYE
+492 IILEYE

-550 GEGPN
+550 GKGSN
-555 GTGNGGATS
+555 GTGNGEATS
-564 HTWEL
+564 NTWEL

-577 ALIIPMVFLNDVGK
+577 ALIIPMVSLNDVGK

-648 EYAIRELFG
+648 EYAIRELLG

-828 TGEKAPRAKNITN
+828 TGEKAPKAEDITN

-878 HWEVMATDREMTDDK
+878 HWEVMATDRKMTDDK

-909 PYVSRPGM
+909 PYVGRPGM

-993 IDPSTEKVIEERT
+993 IDSRTEKVIEERT

-1061 KMIQSVDMNNNVA
+1061 KMIPSVDMKNNVA

-1095 HTEAEVNVQL
+1095 HTEAKVNVQL
-1105 QRRKTDA
+1105 QRRKTHTDVW
-1112 EGWQKVENTVL
+1112 ENVENTVL
-1123 NEGKKWE
+1123 NENKKWE

-1162 ETPIEE
+1162 GTPIEQ

-1198 LLDLAVSKVVKGKAG
+1198 LLDLTVSKVVEGKAG

-1229 GKALNGDYSYIR
+1229 GKALNGDYSYIG

-1247 DTQSQKPDDGT
+1247 DTQSQKPDNGT
-1258 LTFQNGNAQIKLK
+1258 LTFQNGKARITLK

-1290 EQSAEGYQTSY
+1290 EQSAKGYQTSY
-1301 TVNGENKKGGSLTLI
+1301 TVNGENKNGGSLTLI
-1316 KHSTVDVVNEK
+1316 KHSTVDVVNKK

-1333 GITDNIRGIGAGL
+1333 GITDDIRGIGAGL
-1346 GMAAIAVLS
+1346 GMVAIAVLS